1 VHSPN
6 RVPVNRL
13 LSLTD
18 QVIIGLGE
26 MFAPQKTAM
35 GGQRGRMWRTQNKMP
50 GRIDNLA
57 FFLRIAAPQQE
68 NQMLSI
74 MTQMLDNT
82 ICKGFP
88 ATPLMRG
95 SLTRFNGQ
103 HAVQKK
109 YALLG
114 PTIQATLSLS

>member
-1 VHSPN
+1 VHSSN

-13 LSLTD
+13 LPLAD

-26 MFAPQKTAM
+26 MFAAQKTAM
-35 GGQRGRMWRTQNKMP
+35 GRQWGWMWRTQNKMP
-50 GRIDNLA
+50 GRIDNLT
-57 FFLRIAAPQQE
+57 FFLRIAAP
-68 NQMLSI
+68 
-74 MTQMLDNT
+74 
-82 ICKGFP
+82 P

-114 PTIQATLSLS
+114 PTIQATFALSSQFDFCIDVGVNLLVNILQ